1 MIKKKVPRSEGHIFF
16 MRYDTNRPL
25 SLSRNGFKVSLI
37 IIINILLESLS
48 ISKFFIS
55 LWR

>member
-1 MIKKKVPRSEGHIFF
+1 